1 MLSRGSLSIG
11 LFLFFSFEAFTP
23 NCRLTNCKP
32 SLRVVLFLFLL
43 FSEGKATDDDMQSIA
58 SLMSMPG
65 FSDIGRMDD
74 LDDMEGEFNEEDED
88 RAQAEERDNEFRETL
103 GKFADLTKK

>member
-1 MLSRGSLSIG
+1 MSFVINSA
-11 LFLFFSFEAFTP
+11 LFP
-23 NCRLTNCKP
+23 
-32 SLRVVLFLFLL
+32 

-65 FSDIGRMDD
+65 VSDIGRMED

-88 RAQAEERDNEFRETL
+88 RAAAEERENEFRDTL
-103 GKFADLTKK
+103 GKFSELSKK

>member
-1 MLSRGSLSIG
+1 MLDNSELS
-11 LFLFFSFEAFTP
+11 P
-23 NCRLTNCKP
+23 
-32 SLRVVLFLFLL
+32 L